1 MKTIQK
7 VVALAL
13 LLCGLCLLYLNAAVA
28 QPQSQ
33 SKRLSETELAKKEK
47 LRNALRPRASYA
59 RLLDNSVALSREH
72 LDKNIHVCS
81 MSIQR
86 NANDAQAYLVRGLS
100 YWRLE
105 DSLHASCDLEKA
117 FILAPNLATP
127 EMLRILAEC
136 FAEENKNEKAIKALT
151 AAINFGNPT
160 GLLYLR
166 RAQAYSQAKNYE
178 AAFQDAQK
186 VVALNPH
193 KRWALELRGHLGMS
207 AGKYALAA
215 RDFTECIKLSPEE
228 GKLYANRAN
237 AYDALGKK
245 SEALAD
251 RKKRD
256 SLNSVL
262 GY

>member
-1 MKTIQK
+1 MKTIEK
-7 VVALAL
+7 VVALSL
-13 LLCGLCLLYLNAAVA
+13 LLCGLSALYLNPALA
-28 QPQSQ
+28 QPQST
-33 SKRLSETELAKKEK
+33 KGRLAETNLEKEK
-47 LRNALRPRASYA
+47 KLRTALPLRASYS
-59 RLLDNSVALSREH
+59 RLLDSSVALSREF
-72 LDKNIHVCS
+72 LDKNIQVCS

-86 NANDAQAYLVRGLS
+86 NPNYVEGYMVRGLS

-105 DSLHASCDLEKA
+105 DSAHASSDLEKA
-117 FILAPNLATP
+117 FSLAPNLATP

-151 AAINFGNPT
+151 TAINMGNPT

-178 AAFQDAQK
+178 AAFKDAQK

-193 KRWALELRGHLGMS
+193 QRWALELRGHLGMS